1 MITWGRVT
9 ICRMLLS
16 RIYPR
21 KPKPSRAYTQT
32 VTQMVQYWQ
41 VLNLDKRQTLGQES
55 WGEMKDIMM
64 SGTPEA
70 LVDQLRAGKS
80 GSWARDR
87 IVIVSDYALT
97 YPEGMLTPGER
108 DEVEDMYLEGEE
120 GEYDDDDPAPT
131 LYAFAEEWYKAV
143 PVAFGEAGAG
153 VEYLRN
159 ATKKEY
165 VRSDAVA
172 KVVPADVK
180 ARGAGGLGH
189 AVIVLASWTSEAEY
203 VGSEAVGT
211 GSWAGDRFEI
221 GGDVGHGWT
230 DISERVAQHLS
241 HIWDSLSSVS

>member
-1 MITWGRVT
+1 
-9 ICRMLLS
+9 
-16 RIYPR
+16 
-21 KPKPSRAYTQT
+21 
-32 VTQMVQYWQ
+32 MVQYWQ

-70 LVDQLRAGKS
+70 LVDQLRASKN

-87 IVIVSDYALT
+87 IVIISDYALS

-108 DEVEDMYLEGEE
+108 DEVEDMYLEGEGE

-143 PVAFGEAGAG
+143 PVAFGEAGTG

-172 KVVPADVK
+172 AVVPAGVK
-180 ARGAGGLGH
+180 AQGAGGLGH
-189 AVIVLASWTSEAEY
+189 AAIVWASWTSDVEH
-203 VGSEAVGT
+203 VGSEAVGG
-211 GSWAGDRFEI
+211 GSWAGDRLEI
-221 GGDVGHGWT
+221 AGDVGRGWT
-230 DISERVAQHLS
+230 DISERVAKRLS
-241 HIWDSLSSVS
+241 HIWDSVA